1 MIEFVQKQLET
12 SERLFK
18 LMQED
23 HKERM
28 QEIVHWSITTT
39 SLVHKL
45 EERDRIIAEQA
56 KEIETLKTKIQA
68 LEHKDA

>member
-1 MIEFVQKQLET
+1 MIDFVQKQLET

-23 HKERM
+23 HRERM
-28 QEIVHWSITTT
+28 REIVHWSITTA

-45 EERDRIIAEQA
+45 EERDRIIAEQ
-56 KEIETLKTKIQA
+56 KEEIETLKK
-68 LEHKDA
+68 LLRPDE